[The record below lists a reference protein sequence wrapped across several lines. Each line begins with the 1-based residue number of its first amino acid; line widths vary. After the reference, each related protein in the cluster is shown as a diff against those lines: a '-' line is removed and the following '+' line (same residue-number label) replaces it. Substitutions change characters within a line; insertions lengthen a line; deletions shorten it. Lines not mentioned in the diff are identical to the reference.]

1 MNLDNMII
9 KIKLGFTNCYLIKYS
24 DNYILIDTS
33 YYDKYNRFKRIL
45 IKNNIMLSNIKYVF
59 LTHHHDDHAG
69 FLNSLLEESGAIL
82 ITHSNSI
89 QPLRNGE
96 SENDVIPINRCVK
109 VIFSFFKLFHKDF
122 KFPPVNVREKDII
135 IDSDDIQVL
144 NDIGIDGKILYTPG
158 HTKDSISIIL
168 ADGSAFVGDAAM
180 NFLMW
185 AGTRYRPI
193 FIENINEVFSSW
205 EKIIKNGAKRIYPA
219 HGNPFSSDKLK
230 EPI

>member
-1 MNLDNMII
+1 
-9 KIKLGFTNCYLIKYS
+9 
-24 DNYILIDTS
+24 
-33 YYDKYNRFKRIL
+33 
-45 IKNNIMLSNIKYVF
+45 MLSNIKYVF

-122 KFPPVNVREKDII
+122 KFPPVNV
-135 IDSDDIQVL
+135 S
-144 NDIGIDGKILYTPG
+144 GKILYTPG
-158 HTKDSISIIL
+158 HTKDSISMIL

-185 AGTRYRPI
+185 AGTRHRPI

-219 HGNPFSSDKLK
+219 HGNQFSSDKLK
-230 EPI
+230 ELI